1 VTPSIFLAVAAF
13 LLNVVLSRLVGTQRE
28 QIAVLKA
35 VGYSKWSIALH
46 FLKLVAGIVVVGV
59 AIGTLA
65 GAWLGAG
72 MLELYADFFNFPVF
86 RFHFDAGI
94 IVLALLASAGAAVIG
109 TASAV
114 RGAARLPAA
123 EAMRPKPPAAYRPT
137 ILERSGLA
145 GWLTPAARMVLRQ
158 LERRP
163 VRALLSCTT
172 IALATSVLV
181 LGEYMDDSIK
191 FILNHE
197 FERIQRHDVSLTLIE
212 PRAAQALTA
221 ISHLPGVRLAEP
233 FRALPVRVRSQHVER
248 RVGIMALDDGRE
260 LFRPLNADGE
270 PIYIPPDGV
279 VLSEKLGEVLGVG
292 AGDTVTIEVLEG
304 DRPVREVAVAGLVS
318 DYFGLTG
325 YAHIQTANR
334 VMRQDRVLN
343 GAYVACEPGRLDEL
357 YHELRETPG
366 VAGVTVRTAA
376 IQSAGVTVRT
386 AAIQSFRD
394 TLAETLLL
402 MKGLIVIFAVIIAV
416 GVVYNTAR
424 VSLSERNR
432 ELATLRVIGFSRREI
447 SIIQLGELAVLTLVG
462 IGPGL
467 LLGYTLAFWATR
479 AFDMELFRLPLVI
492 DRSTYAFAASVV
504 MAAALA
510 SGLVV
515 RRMLDR
521 LDLVAVLKSRE

>member
-1 VTPSIFLAVAAF
+1 
-13 LLNVVLSRLVGTQRE
+13 
-28 QIAVLKA
+28 
-35 VGYSKWSIALH
+35 
-46 FLKLVAGIVVVGV
+46 
-59 AIGTLA
+59 
-65 GAWLGAG
+65 
-72 MLELYADFFNFPVF
+72 
-86 RFHFDAGI
+86 
-94 IVLALLASAGAAVIG
+94 VLALLASAGAAVIG

-270 PIYIPPDGV
+270 PVYIPPDGV

-376 IQSAGVTVRT
+376 IQS
-386 AAIQSFRD
+386 FRD

-467 LLGYTLAFWATR
+467 LLGYALAFWATK